1 MNQFILTGLMLVNWL
16 LICYSII
23 SIQFKLYIICISIFV
38 GKEEIPDYK
47 PDKIAVASSNIV
59 FFVVLFIFA
68 VFET

>member
-1 MNQFILTGLMLVNWL
+1 MQFQLPYV
-16 LICYSII
+16 
-23 SIQFKLYIICISIFV
+23 ISIFV

-47 PDKIAVASSNIV
+47 PDKIAVASSNII

>member
-1 MNQFILTGLMLVNWL
+1 MLVNWL
-16 LICYSII
+16 LTCYTCIL
-23 SIQFKLYIICISIFV
+23 IQFQLYTIPCFV

-47 PDKIAVASSNIV
+47 PDKIAVASSNII